1 MILQMEMKNTY
12 AIVWNHILFMSDLQY
27 IWIVTLIFLVFVSV
41 ITYSCYLIIF
51 KYLWMYLITWFTD
64 MIILFVYT
72 IIVNDKLSLNVI
84 IIVKTLIHYLE
95 IVYILIIICVYDN
108 TFYSR
113 QILKCSANILNTKE
127 IR

>member
-1 MILQMEMKNTY
+1 
-12 AIVWNHILFMSDLQY
+12 
-27 IWIVTLIFLVFVSV
+27 
-41 ITYSCYLIIF
+41 
-51 KYLWMYLITWFTD
+51 MYLIMWFTD
-64 MIILFVYT
+64 MIILFVCT

-95 IVYILIIICVYDN
+95 IVYMLIIICVYDN

-113 QILKCSANILNTKE
+113 QKLKCSANISNTKE

>member
-1 MILQMEMKNTY
+1 
-12 AIVWNHILFMSDLQY
+12 
-27 IWIVTLIFLVFVSV
+27 
-41 ITYSCYLIIF
+41 
-51 KYLWMYLITWFTD
+51 MYLITWFTD
-64 MIILFVYT
+64 STILFLCT

-95 IVYILIIICVYDN
+95 IVYILIIFCVYDN

-113 QILKCSANILNTKE
+113 QILKCSANISNTKE